1 MKEDSIVKNFI
12 YNSGYQIISIITPLI
27 TSPYISRKLGAL
39 PLGVYSYTY
48 AIASYFLI
56 FAILGVKNY
65 GNRSIARVRENR
77 EERSRTFCGIYLF
90 QFITSLISILGY
102 MLYLIAFSPQNIK
115 IAIIQGLLVLSAT
128 FDITWFFFGMEQFK
142 TTTIRNIVVKVFTV
156 VLILVCVKTP
166 NDLWK
171 YTMIMAGSVLASQL
185 IMWPFI
191 PKYVDW
197 YKPTVSQVLA
207 HFKPNCI
214 LFIPVIATNLYKYMD
229 KLMLGNMSE
238 MNFLGYYENAER
250 LVQIPNSLVTALGT
264 VMLPRMSNIVK
275 KGQNEQ
281 YKNLIKKSM
290 VFAVFLSSA
299 FCFGI
304 LTISNSFVPLFFG
317 KEFIPVIELL
327 YLFAPIMIFISWADV
342 VRTQYLLPNSKDTSF
357 LVSVLAG
364 TVVNFAINCA
374 LIPRIE
380 ARGAAIGTLFAEFTV
395 CALQTIAVRKELPI
409 LNYFKICIPFVFN
422 GLIMWIA
429 VHKIYVKNDFVTV
442 FVQILM
448 GAIIYV
454 LLSFIWF
461 RYINKEKLFNDKI

>member
-1 MKEDSIVKNFI
+1 MKEHSLVRNFI
-12 YNSGYQIISIITPLI
+12 YNSAYQIISIITPLI

-77 EERSRTFCGIYLF
+77 EERSRTFCSIYFF
-90 QFITSLISILGY
+90 QFITSLIFVFGY
-102 MLYLIAFSPQNIK
+102 VLYLIAFSPQNIK
-115 IAIIQGLLVLSAT
+115 IAIVQGLLVLSAT
-128 FDITWFFFGMEQFK
+128 FDITWFFWGMEQFK
-142 TTTIRNIVVKVFTV
+142 TTTMRNIVVKVFTV
-156 VLILVCVKTP
+156 ALILVSVKTP
-166 NDLWK
+166 DDLWK
-171 YTMIMAGSVLASQL
+171 YTMIMAGGVLISQL

-197 YKPTVSQVLA
+197 YKPTASQVLA
-207 HFKPNCI
+207 HFKPNCV
-214 LFIPVIATNLYKYMD
+214 LFIPVIAASLYKYMD

-238 MNFLGYYENAER
+238 MSLLGYYENAER

-275 KGQNEQ
+275 KGQSEQ
-281 YKNLIKKSM
+281 YKSLIKKSM

-304 LTISNSFVPLFFG
+304 LTVSNSFVPLFFG
-317 KEFIPVIELL
+317 EEFIPVIKLL
-327 YLFAPIMIFISWADV
+327 YLLAPIMIFISWADV
-342 VRTQYLLPNSKDTSF
+342 IRTQYLLPNSMDTSF
-357 LVSVLAG
+357 LISVLAG
-364 TVVNFAINCA
+364 TIVNFAMNYT
-374 LIPRIE
+374 LIPKMR

-395 CALQTIAVRKELPI
+395 CVLQTIAVRKKLPI
-409 LNYFKICIPFVFN
+409 FNYFKICIPFIFN
-422 GLIMWIA
+422 GFIMWIV
-429 VHKIYVKNDFVTV
+429 VHKIFFKNDFGTVT
-442 FVQILM
+442 VQILI
-448 GAIIYV
+448 GAIIYI

-461 RYINKEKLFNDKI
+461 RFINKEKLFNDKI